1 VFRNILVCVDGSE
14 HTERALSEAIDLA
27 ITQHSRLTLLTA
39 ISRPPYWANTPM
51 TAAGIEPLAADLQ
64 KEADK
69 TLRAAVDQV
78 PDSVSVTKILT
89 EEPIREALI
98 DQIKTG
104 TYDLVVMGSRGRG
117 ALSASLL
124 GSVSHYALNHS
135 DVPVLIVRAEE
146 DGESS
151 DDVAT
156 AEAVTAAT

>member
-1 VFRNILVCVDGSE
+1 MFRNILVCVDGSKHAE
-14 HTERALSEAIDLA
+14 HALAEAIDLA
-27 ITQHSRLTLLTA
+27 TTQHSRLTLLTA
-39 ISRPPYWANTPM
+39 ISHPPYWANTPM

-64 KEADK
+64 KEAEK

-104 TYDLVVMGSRGRG
+104 TFDLVVMGSRGRG

-146 DGESS
+146 DEESS
-151 DDVAT
+151 DDVAM
-156 AEAVTAAT
+156 AEALTTAA